1 MNKFLFTFLLSM
13 LTVGLV
19 NAQELKLP
27 QPSPLSTVNQEF
39 STSNIEIAYSRPS
52 ARGRKIFGDL
62 VPYGKVWRTGAN
74 ATTKITFGEDVNIKG
89 TEIKAG
95 TYALYS
101 IPGEKEWEFIINKGV
116 GNWGASGLKKEED
129 VLRFKA
135 TPIKNTNKVETFT
148 IYVDNITINSCEV
161 VLMWENILVKFKV
174 KADNDKRITDY
185 FEKSINNP
193 KIPYQQAANY
203 YLETGKNLD
212 KAAIYADKAIE
223 ANPSAFWLYWLKA
236 RIHQKQGDK
245 AAAIAAA
252 QKTAE
257 MAKGTHYEDEY
268 RRNAESLI
276 KSMK

>member
-1 MNKFLFTFLLSM
+1 
-13 LTVGLV
+13 
-19 NAQELKLP
+19 
-27 QPSPLSTVNQEF
+27 
-39 STSNIEIAYSRPS
+39 
-52 ARGRKIFGDL
+52 
-62 VPYGKVWRTGAN
+62 
-74 ATTKITFGEDVNIKG
+74 
-89 TEIKAG
+89 
-95 TYALYS
+95 
-101 IPGEKEWEFIINKGV
+101 
-116 GNWGASGLKKEED
+116 LKKEED

-212 KAAIYADKAIE
+212 KAAIYADKSIE

-257 MAKGTHYEDEY
+257 MAKGT
-268 RRNAESLI
+268 
-276 KSMK
+276 